1 MTDTTKNI
9 VMGIIIIVVLF
20 AAFKLLVPKK
30 EDAEVSPTVNTAVV
44 NTNIKISSATREAAL
59 TLQKIKSIEVDTEVF
74 SDKTFK
80 SLKDFRVNILPEDV
94 GRDNPFAPIR

>member
-9 VMGIIIIVVLF
+9 VMGIVIIVVLF

-30 EDAEVSPTVNTAVV
+30 EDTEVSPTVNTVV
-44 NTNIKISSATREAAL
+44 NTNIKTSSATREAAL
-59 TLQKIKSIEVDTEVF
+59 TLQKIKSIEVDTGIF

>member
-30 EDAEVSPTVNTAVV
+30 ENAEVSPTVNTAVNI
-44 NTNIKISSATREAAL
+44 NTKTSSATREASL

>member
-1 MTDTTKNI
+1 MTNEIKNI
-9 VMGIIIIVVLF
+9 VIGVIIVVVLF

-30 EDAEVSPTVNTAVV
+30 EEPEISPSTATSVNEK
-44 NTNIKISSATREAAL
+44 IKTSFETREAAL

-74 SDKTFK
+74 SGSVFK

-94 GRDNPFAPIR
+94 GRDNPFAPIE